1 MKRVTKVIKKNLC
14 ILIILSLSPPT
25 CSLPN
30 DSDSKKYLQKTI
42 YLFSHGLGGTHK
54 QAYRY
59 TKHKQNSSKTDP
71 NRRYIID
78 GDLATFNFPDA
89 TERFWR
95 VNRANTSFGQYNEIQ
110 ELAKQYNLIVR
121 EHTDSCTPG
130 IVLIGVSRGAS
141 AAINFAA
148 SYQCNH
154 LKALILESPFD
165 SMNTV
170 IKHQISKLRLGWI
183 PGIQAISKGLT
194 RFIFSEYRENG
205 LQPIDAICALSKTL
219 PVLLVCSKKDTLVP
233 CYSTIR
239 LYEKLKQS
247 GHEHVHILILDHG
260 QHAKILTQQQGTHY
274 QNVVHAFYK
283 KYNLPHNEHFAL
295 NGESKLKKCIPE
307 LKLDT

>member
-1 MKRVTKVIKKNLC
+1 MKFIVGVIKKKIFIFL
-14 ILIILSLSPPT
+14 ILSLLPYFYSV
-25 CSLPN
+25 PN
-30 DSDSKKYLQKTI
+30 DANNKKYLQKTV

-59 TKHKQNSSKTDP
+59 TKNKQNSSKIDP

-78 GDLATFNFPDA
+78 GNLATFDFPDA

-110 ELAKQYNLIVR
+110 ELVKQYNLIVK
-121 EHTDSCTPG
+121 EQTESCIPE
-130 IVLIGVSRGAS
+130 IILIGVSRGAS

-148 SYQCNH
+148 SYQCKY
-154 LKALILESPFD
+154 LKALVLESPFD
-165 SMNTV
+165 SMNT
-170 IKHQISKLRLGWI
+170 IIQHQISKLKLSWI
-183 PGIQAISKGLT
+183 PGIQTISKGLT

-205 LQPIDAICALSKTL
+205 LHPINTICALSKTL

-239 LYEKLKQS
+239 LYKKLKQS

-260 QHAKILTQQQGTHY
+260 QHAKILTQQQGTEY

-283 KYNLPHNEHFAL
+283 KYNLPHNSHFAL
-295 NGESKLKKCIPE
+295 NGESKLKKCTPKI
-307 LKLDT
+307 